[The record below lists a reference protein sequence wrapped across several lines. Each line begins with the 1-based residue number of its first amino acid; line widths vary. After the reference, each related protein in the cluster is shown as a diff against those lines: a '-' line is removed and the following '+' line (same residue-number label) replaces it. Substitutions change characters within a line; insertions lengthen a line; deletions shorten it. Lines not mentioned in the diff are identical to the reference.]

1 MVGVVLT
8 FSCMLPACLS
18 NPHPRQSFNQSPIL
32 HVFLWYDM
40 SVYNRRLVFNQ
51 SAYLYFRYTHEWAHL
66 YCGDY

>member
-18 NPHPRQSFNQSPIL
+18 PPNQTIL

-51 SAYLYFRYTHEWAHL
+51 SAYLYFQYTHEWAHL

>member
-18 NPHPRQSFNQSPIL
+18 PPNQTIL

-51 SAYLYFRYTHEWAHL
+51 SAYLYF
-66 YCGDY
+66 